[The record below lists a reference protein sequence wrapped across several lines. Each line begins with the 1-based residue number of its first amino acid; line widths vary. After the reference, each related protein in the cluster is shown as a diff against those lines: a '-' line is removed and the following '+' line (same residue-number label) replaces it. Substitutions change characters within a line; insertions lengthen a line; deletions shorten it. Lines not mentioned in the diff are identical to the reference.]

1 MSIAFMVA
9 ACIFALV
16 LGCVVACVDR
26 WREARLAASRVR
38 PVAGVDTRVE
48 PIRPTERRAA

>member
-1 MSIAFMVA
+1 MSIAFMITG
-9 ACIFALV
+9 CIFALV

-38 PVAGVDTRVE
+38 PVIGVDTRVK
-48 PIRPTERRAA
+48 PTQPAQRRAA

>member
-1 MSIAFMVA
+1 MSIAFMVTT
-9 ACIFALV
+9 CIFALV

-38 PVAGVDTRVE
+38 RVVSMDTRVK
-48 PIRPTERRAA
+48 PIRSAQRRAA